1 MRGRFRHISAFS
13 PIAALV
19 GLAVLWSAPVRADWK
34 SVQQVT
40 LGTAQVLEPGAL
52 TFGILSPIAYG
63 VSERLTV
70 ESHPILDL
78 LLVPN
83 LAARYR
89 FVERR
94 AAIVSA
100 IASYKQSFYGQS
112 VGSGPTQGELNL
124 GGIGTWYLGDH
135 LALSGGPSF
144 AMRMD
149 EWVPPSSRPARAGY
163 YATTLGPGVS
173 LQAHYLAGTRDLI
186 MASVL
191 SRYDVTLSHGDLPTG
206 TLAWVHEWNT
216 VSLIAGVSVGRFNFQ
231 PFLFVQ
237 GAHTLPVMPLLDLW
251 WRY

>member
-1 MRGRFRHISAFS
+1 MGHGNAQHNQPWR
-13 PIAALV
+13 PALLV
-19 GLAVLWSAPVRADWK
+19 LALALAPRPAHADWK

-83 LAARYR
+83 VAARYR

-94 AAIVSA
+94 TALASA
-100 IASYKQSFYGQS
+100 TFAYKQSFYGQS
-112 VGSGPTQGELNL
+112 VGSGPTQGELNV
-124 GGIGTWYLGDH
+124 GAVATWYLGDR
-135 LALSGGPSF
+135 LAFSGGPAF
-144 AMRMD
+144 AMRID
-149 EWVPPSSRPARAGY
+149 EWIPPSTSLGRSGHY
-163 YATTLGPGVS
+163 GTTLGPGVS
-173 LQAHYLAGTRDLI
+173 LQTHYLLGSRDVV
-186 MASVL
+186 MASL
-191 SRYDVTLSHGDLPTG
+191 LGRYDITLGRNDLPTG
-206 TLAWVHEWNT
+206 TLAWVHEWST
-216 VSLIAGVSVGRFNFQ
+216 LSVIAGLSVGRFNFQ
-231 PFLFVQ
+231 PFLFVK